1 MTTFQ
6 TEKRPFV
13 AVDVANIRESR
24 PNRERFV
31 GDDHPLF
38 NPDKEFQHFSLD
50 VVEQFMKDLEALLPE
65 STILYFIDSGVKPT
79 NQNPAEIEKFLK
91 LTQFD
96 GEKAPKVA
104 TVKPRHL
111 IKKIKADDV
120 LCELHNKYGAILIS
134 IDYFRDEIQSGKIQ
148 NLSSLLQFYPVPNWG
163 NVPVFEFRPRRQTLT
178 YTTLEHLVEKSDSGL
193 VRREAM
199 ASISKF
205 LKDQKPPKNKKEKLA
220 KKTEP
225 STKPYPP
232 LVSGDEFARL
242 QKEFEKNN
250 PRPISKRSSHKPKEV
265 PTGNLPEKEDKREAE
280 FQKLLFVF
288 SISKRKKLVG
298 KKVTLIGRLTD
309 KREPE
314 TPIIWFGSTT
324 PVFVNVS
331 TIEGLQPGFVRIVG
345 QLNMREDET
354 WSIESIESAVNI
366 DGRNLK
372 SSVSGPSRSDT
383 KNTLKPWG
391 VPPWNRLKLDPH
403 GPEREAELEKLRLAQ
418 MERREREE
426 ARVAEDIEKERIVT
440 EAQQRERDALAAEE
454 LRLRAAEEAR
464 AAEDEKLRRQRQ
476 ATRVADE
483 RNRQAYEEAE
493 RIRRERDAI
502 AEKERAQKW
511 AATLEQNH
519 RDAAE
524 VTKEQPQIFDE
535 PAQEMEYQGAG
546 RTQRIRAI
554 QTSLLIAGLTVLATA
569 LFRIFVG

>member
-6 TEKRPFV
+6 TEKRSLV

-24 PNRERFV
+24 PGKEFLIGV
-31 GDDHPLF
+31 DHPLF
-38 NPDKEFQHFSLD
+38 KPDKELQHFSLD
-50 VVEQFMKDLEALLPE
+50 VIEQFMKDLEALIPE
-65 STILYFIDSGVKPT
+65 SSILYFIDELVQPT
-79 NQNPAEIEKFLK
+79 GQDPEEKRRFLE
-91 LTQFD
+91 LTQFK
-96 GEKAPKVA
+96 GENVPKVFR
-104 TVKPRHL
+104 VKKSHRFKR
-111 IKKIKADDV
+111 IRADDV
-120 LCELHNKYGAILIS
+120 LCELHNKYGTILIS

-220 KKTEP
+220 KKT
-225 STKPYPP
+225 KPGPP
-232 LVSGDEFARL
+232 PVSGDEFARL

-288 SISKRKKLVG
+288 SISKRRKLVG

-345 QLNMREDET
+345 QINMREDGT
-354 WSIESIESAVNI
+354 WSIESIEPAINI

-372 SSVSGPSRSDT
+372 VTVSGLSQSDT

-391 VPPWNRLKLDPH
+391 IPPWNRHRLDPD
-403 GPEREAELEKLRLAQ
+403 GPRREAELERLRVAEE
-418 MERREREE
+418 ERRAREE
-426 ARVAEDIEKERIVT
+426 ASVAEENERKRIAT
-440 EAQQRERDALAAEE
+440 EVLQHERDALAAEE

-464 AAEDEKLRRQRQ
+464 AAEEEKLRRQRQ
-476 ATRVADE
+476 ATRVTDE

-493 RIRRERDAI
+493 RIRRERDAM
-502 AEKERAQKW
+502 AEKERAQKR
-511 AATLEQNH
+511 AATLEQDR
-519 RDAAE
+519 RDAEKASRE
-524 VTKEQPQIFDE
+524 KDQSLGES
-535 PAQEMEYQGAG
+535 AQEIEDQGVLLS
-546 RTQRIRAI
+546 QRIRMAQI
-554 QTSLLIAGLTVLATA
+554 GLLITGLTVLAAT

>member
-1 MTTFQ
+1 L
-6 TEKRPFV
+6 V

-24 PNRERFV
+24 PGKEFHIGV
-31 GDDHPLF
+31 DHPLF
-38 NPDKEFQHFSLD
+38 KPDKELQHFSLD
-50 VVEQFMKDLEALLPE
+50 VVEQFMKDLEALIPE
-65 STILYFIDSGVKPT
+65 SSILYFIDELVQPT
-79 NQNPAEIEKFLK
+79 GQDPEEKRRFLE
-91 LTQFD
+91 LTQFE
-96 GEKAPKVA
+96 GENVPKVFR
-104 TVKPRHL
+104 VKKSHRF
-111 IKKIKADDV
+111 KRIKADDV

-199 ASISKF
+199 ASISKY

-220 KKTEP
+220 KKTDP
-225 STKPYPP
+225 KTKPGPP
-232 LVSGDEFARL
+232 LVNGEEFARL

-265 PTGNLPEKEDKREAE
+265 PTGNLPEKEDKHEAE

-345 QLNMREDET
+345 QLNTREDGT
-354 WSIESIESAVNI
+354 WSIESIESAISI

-372 SSVSGPSRSDT
+372 VTVSDLSQSDT

-391 VPPWNRLKLDPH
+391 IPPWNRHKLDPD
-403 GPEREAELEKLRLAQ
+403 GPRREAELERLRVAEE
-418 MERREREE
+418 ERRAREE
-426 ARVAEDIEKERIVT
+426 ASVAEEYERKRIAT
-440 EAQQRERDALAAEE
+440 EVLQHERDALAAEE

-464 AAEDEKLRRQRQ
+464 AAEEEKLRRQRQ

-493 RIRRERDAI
+493 RIRRERDAM

-519 RDAAE
+519 RDAAK
-524 VTKEQPQIFDE
+524 VTKEQPQSFDE
-535 PAQEMEYQGAG
+535 PAQEKDNERAG
-546 RTQRIRAI
+546 RTQGIRMAQI
-554 QTSLLIAGLTVLATA
+554 VLLITGLTVFTTV
-569 LFRIFVG
+569 LFKIFVG